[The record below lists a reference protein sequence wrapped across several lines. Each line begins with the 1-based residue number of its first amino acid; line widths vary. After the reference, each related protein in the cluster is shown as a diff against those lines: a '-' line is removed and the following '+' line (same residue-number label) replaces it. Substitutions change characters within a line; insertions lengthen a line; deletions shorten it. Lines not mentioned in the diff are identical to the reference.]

1 MVSAATMGIPGRNF
15 ATCLAFSVATRTT
28 YLSGRSPFFSVSSIS
43 AGTIS
48 VGLKPAFSKSRI
60 RRGDDDAKIKI
71 IVAAL
76 KDKKP
81 EAVIAEGLK
90 KLSAVAPAGGEHH
103 EEHEDKKTDK
113 GKDKGGK
120 DKGKGGKDNKPAE
133 KPAKAPEPE
142 EDDIDLGGLF

>member
-1 MVSAATMGIPGRNF
+1 MKTIAA
-15 ATCLAFSVATRTT
+15 ALLLA
-28 YLSGRSPFFSVSSIS
+28 LSGKPVTEEAMKAIFKSVN
-43 AGTIS
+43 A
-48 VGLKPAFSKSRI
+48 KE
-60 RRGDDDAKIKI
+60 DDAKIKI